1 MSKVIVVGGGAAG
14 MMAAIAAARKG
25 HSVLLLEKNEKLG
38 KKLFITGKGRCNLTN
53 ACDTNELFANIITNH
68 KFLYSA
74 VYGFDNWMTYS
85 FFEDLGV
92 HLKIE
97 RGNRVFPES
106 DHSSDVIR
114 ALEQEL
120 KRLKVQIRLRTVVTA
135 LCTEQGAVTGV
146 KVKAL
151 HRDGKDAGN
160 GKQKSEVLSADAVIL
175 TTGGCSYASTG
186 STGDGYGFV
195 GKLGHTVSVPEP
207 SLVPFVMQ
215 EQWCKDL
222 MGLTLKNIAIQV
234 KNGKK
239 TVYEG
244 FGELLFTHFGVSGP
258 LVLTA
263 STRLKGY
270 LEGYDFRAEDR
281 GKLQDTIRQQ
291 DMMLKQPLD
300 LFVDLKPALS
310 EEQLDERLQKDFFRY
325 QNRQLQNAMD
335 DLLPKKLIPIVI
347 RLSGIPADKK
357 VNILT
362 KEERMTLVHTLK
374 KMSMHILGCR
384 GFQEA
389 IITRGGINV
398 KEINPQTMESKLVS
412 GLYIAGELLDT
423 DAVTGGFNLQIAW
436 STGYAAGNAIE

>member
-53 ACDTNELFANIITNH
+53 ACDTNELFTNIITNH

-114 ALEQEL
+114 GLEQEL
-120 KRLKVQIRLRTVVTA
+120 KRLKVQLRLRTVVTA
-135 LCTEQGAVTGV
+135 LCAEQGAVTGV
-146 KVKAL
+146 KVKSFC
-151 HRDGKDAGN
+151 RDGKDGKN
-160 GKQKSEVLSADAVIL
+160 GKQKSETLSADAVIL

-186 STGDGYGFV
+186 STGDGYSFAER
-195 GKLGHTVSVPEP
+195 LGHTLSVPEP

-239 TVYEG
+239 TIYEG

-270 LEGYDFRAEDR
+270 LEEYDFRAEDR

-347 RLSGIPADKK
+347 SLSGIPADKK

-362 KEERMTLVHTLK
+362 KEERLTLVHTLK
-374 KMSMHILGCR
+374 KMPMHILGCR

>member
-53 ACDTNELFANIITNH
+53 ACDTNELFTNIITNH

-74 VYGFDNWMTYS
+74 VYGFDNWTTYS

-120 KRLKVQIRLRTVVTA
+120 KRLKVQIRLRTVVTV

-146 KVKAL
+146 KAKVL
-151 HRDGKDAGN
+151 HRDGKDAGS
-160 GKQKSEVLSADAVIL
+160 GKQKSEVFSADAVIL

-186 STGDGYGFV
+186 STGDGYEFA

-215 EQWCKDL
+215 EKWCKDL

-244 FGELLFTHFGVSGP
+244 LGELLFTHFGVSGP
-258 LVLTA
+258 LVLTT

-270 LEGYDFRAEDR
+270 LEEYDFRAEDR
-281 GKLQDTIRQQ
+281 GKLQNTLRQQ

-300 LFVDLKPALS
+300 LFVDMKPALS

-347 RLSGIPADKK
+347 SLSGIPADKK

-362 KEERMTLVHTLK
+362 KEERLTLVHTLK
-374 KMSMHILGCR
+374 KMPMHISGCR

-398 KEINPQTMESKLVS
+398 KEINPQTMESKLIS
-412 GLYIAGELLDT
+412 RLYIAGELLDT

-436 STGYAAGNAIE
+436 STGYAAGNAVK